1 MLRSLWQ
8 ADRRPLNRVVLSLE
22 HLETRDCPAAPVV
35 TAFTAV
41 AGIQHHVL
49 LSGTVQDNN
58 LAGATV
64 QFSGVA
70 SGMTSVYADGTFSFE
85 TDASSLGQIT
95 ATVHDNENLWSNPF
109 STNIANNRPVI
120 NNFQVINRGNG
131 MWELRGQV
139 IDESAAGMVV
149 RFGGLSGSGSSGSGF
164 ASLSMSID
172 DGGTTSG
179 GTSGGASNGQQVTV
193 GSDGWF
199 STTLY
204 LGANFSGVVSAD
216 TTDCWG
222 VASNTVYYLV

>member
-1 MLRSLWQ
+1 MLSSLWQ

-41 AGIQHHVL
+41 AGIQHHVQ
-49 LSGTVQDNN
+49 LSGTVQDDN

-70 SGMTSVYADGTFSFE
+70 SGATSVNADGTFSFE

-95 ATVHDNENLWSNPF
+95 ATVHDNQNLWSNPF
-109 STNIANNRPVI
+109 STDIANDRPVI

-131 MWELRGQV
+131 MWELRGRV
-139 IDESAAGMVV
+139 IDESAAGMVI
-149 RFGGLSGSGSSGSGF
+149 RFGGLPASGTPSR
-164 ASLSMSID
+164 LSMSID
-172 DGGTTSG
+172 DVGAPGGG
-179 GTSGGASNGQQVTV
+179 ASGGANNGQQVTV

-204 LGANFSGVVSAD
+204 LGANFNGVFSAD

>member
-8 ADRRPLNRVVLSLE
+8 ADRRPPLNRVVLSLE

-41 AGIQHHVL
+41 AGIQHHVM
-49 LSGTVQDNN
+49 LSGTVQDDN

-70 SGMTSVYADGTFSFE
+70 SGQASVHADGTFSLE

-95 ATVHDNENLWSNPF
+95 ATVHDNENLWSDPF

-149 RFGGLSGSGSSGSGF
+149 RFGGLPASGGFGAGF
-164 ASLSMSID
+164 ASLSMCV
-172 DGGTTSG
+172 DGTGAAGGAASG
-179 GTSGGASNGQQVTV
+179 GSQQVTV

-204 LGANFSGVVSAD
+204 LGANFNGVVAAD

-222 VASNTVYYLV
+222 VAANTVYYLV

>member
-1 MLRSLWQ
+1 MFSSLWQ
-8 ADRRPLNRVVLSLE
+8 ADRRLPNRRPLNRVVLSLE

-41 AGIQHHVL
+41 AGIQHHVV
-49 LSGTVQDNN
+49 LSGTVQDDN

-70 SGMTSVYADGTFSFE
+70 CGMSSVQADGTFSFE

-95 ATVHDNENLWSNPF
+95 ATAHDNENLFSNPF

-120 NNFQVINRGNG
+120 TNFQVINRGNG
-131 MWELRGQV
+131 MWELRGEV
-139 IDESAAGMVV
+139 FDESAAGMVV
-149 RFGGLSGSGSSGSGF
+149 RFGGLNTSGGSSRP
-164 ASLSMSID
+164 SLSMSID
-172 DGGTTSG
+172 GSTSG
-179 GTSGGASNGQQVTV
+179 CSGGQQVTV

-204 LGANFSGVVSAD
+204 LGANFSGVVTAD

-222 VASNTVYYLV
+222 VASSTVYYLV

>member
-8 ADRRPLNRVVLSLE
+8 ADPRPLNRVVLSLE

-64 QFSGVA
+64 QFAGVA
-70 SGMTSVYADGTFSFE
+70 SGMANVHADGTFSLE

-131 MWELRGQV
+131 LWELRGQV

-149 RFGGLSGSGSSGSGF
+149 RFGGLPGSGGGNYS
-164 ASLSMSID
+164 SLSMSID
-172 DGGTTSG
+172 EAGAP
-179 GTSGGASNGQQVTV
+179 SGGAGSGQQVTV

-222 VASNTVYYLV
+222 VAANTVYYLV